1 LEIGIWNLLEI
12 WKLGFGISDPVTQ
25 KLPRT
30 LLYRVYMEKE
40 MADRYEIRL
49 SGSGGQ
55 GLILMGIILAEAI
68 GVYDGKY
75 VAQTQ
80 SYGPEARG
88 GSSKSEVIVSDEE
101 IDYPK
106 AMKLDLLLAMNQK
119 SCDEFYPDLKPD
131 GLLIVDSTFVT
142 QIPTSK
148 AFQIPFTGIAR
159 ERFKREVVANIV
171 ALGSLSQL
179 SPIVS
184 ARAVESAVL
193 ARVPKGT
200 EKLNRD
206 ALKAGMNAAK
216 QAKKAWMNSE
226 VVPEVPK
233 EDLLDSY

>member
-1 LEIGIWNLLEI
+1 MS
-12 WKLGFGISDPVTQ
+12 F
-25 KLPRT
+25 
-30 LLYRVYMEKE
+30 
-40 MADRYEIRL
+40 RYEIRL

-68 GVYDGKY
+68 GIYDGRF

-106 AMKLDLLLAMNQK
+106 AMRLDLFLAMNQR
-119 SCDEFYPDLKPD
+119 SCDDYYLDLKPE
-131 GLLIVDSTFVT
+131 GLLIVDSTLVT
-142 QIPTSK
+142 QVPTSK
-148 AFQIPFTGIAR
+148 AFQIPFTRIAR
-159 ERFKREVVANIV
+159 EKFKREMVANIV
-171 ALGSLSQL
+171 ALGALAQL

-184 ARAVESAVL
+184 SKAVESAVL

-206 ALKAGMNAAK
+206 ALKAGMAAAK
-216 QAKKAWMNSE
+216 QAKREWMKTE
-226 VVPEVPK
+226 MPPEISK

>member
-1 LEIGIWNLLEI
+1 M
-12 WKLGFGISDPVTQ
+12 KMA
-25 KLPRT
+25 
-30 LLYRVYMEKE
+30 YRF
-40 MADRYEIRL
+40 EIRL

-68 GVYDGKY
+68 GIYDGKY

-106 AMKLDLLLAMNQK
+106 AIRLDLLLAMNQK
-119 SCDEFYPDLKPD
+119 SCDEFYPDLKPE

-142 QIPTSK
+142 QTPTPK
-148 AFQIPFTGIAR
+148 AFQIPFTRLAR
-159 ERFKREVVANIV
+159 EKSGREVVANII
-171 ALGSLSQL
+171 ALGALSQL
-179 SPIVS
+179 TPIVS
-184 ARAVESAVL
+184 AKAVESAVL

-206 ALKAGMNAAK
+206 ALRAGMNAAK
-216 QAKKAWMNSE
+216 RAKKAWMELE
-226 VVPEVPK
+226 VPPETPK

>member
-1 LEIGIWNLLEI
+1 MS
-12 WKLGFGISDPVTQ
+12 F
-25 KLPRT
+25 
-30 LLYRVYMEKE
+30 
-40 MADRYEIRL
+40 RYEIRL

-68 GVYDGKY
+68 GIYDGKY

-88 GSSKSEVIVSDEE
+88 GSSKSEVVVSDEE

-131 GLLIVDSTFVT
+131 GLLIVDSTFVA
-142 QIPTSK
+142 QLPTPK
-148 AFQIPFTGIAR
+148 VFQIPFTRIAR
-159 ERFKREVVANIV
+159 EKFKREVVANII
-171 ALGSLSQL
+171 ALGALSQL
-179 SPIVS
+179 SPIVTPK
-184 ARAVESAVL
+184 AIESAVL
-193 ARVPKGT
+193 ARVPQGT

-206 ALKAGMNAAK
+206 ALRAGLNAAK
-216 QAKKAWMNSE
+216 QAKKAWMKSE
-226 VVPEVPK
+226 VPPEVPR

>member
-1 LEIGIWNLLEI
+1 M
-12 WKLGFGISDPVTQ
+12 SV
-25 KLPRT
+25 
-30 LLYRVYMEKE
+30 
-40 MADRYEIRL
+40 RYEIRL

-68 GVYDGKY
+68 GIYDGKY

-119 SCDEFYPDLKPD
+119 SCDEFYPDLKSD

-159 ERFKREVVANIV
+159 EKFNREMVANIV
-171 ALGSLSQL
+171 ALGALSQL
-179 SPIVS
+179 SSVVT
-184 ARAVESAVL
+184 AKAVESAVL

-200 EKLNRD
+200 DKLNRD
-206 ALKAGMNAAK
+206 ALRAGIHAAK
-216 QAKKAWMNSE
+216 RAKKAWMNSE
-226 VVPEVPK
+226 VAPEVPK

>member
-1 LEIGIWNLLEI
+1 MG
-12 WKLGFGISDPVTQ
+12 S
-25 KLPRT
+25 
-30 LLYRVYMEKE
+30 
-40 MADRYEIRL
+40 RYEIRL

-68 GVYDGKY
+68 GIYDGKY

-131 GLLIVDSTFVT
+131 GVLIVDSTFVT
-142 QIPTSK
+142 QIPTPK
-148 AFQIPFTGIAR
+148 AFQVPFTRIAR
-159 ERFKREVVANIV
+159 EKFKKEVVANII
-171 ALGSLSQL
+171 ALGALSQL
-179 SPIVS
+179 TPIVS
-184 ARAVESAVL
+184 AKAIESAVL

-206 ALKAGMNAAK
+206 ALRAGMNAAK
-216 QAKKAWMNSE
+216 RAKKAWMKSE
-226 VVPEVPK
+226 VVPEVP
-233 EDLLDSY
+233 EDNPLDSY

>member
-1 LEIGIWNLLEI
+1 MGN
-12 WKLGFGISDPVTQ
+12 
-25 KLPRT
+25 
-30 LLYRVYMEKE
+30 
-40 MADRYEIRL
+40 RYEIRL

-68 GVYDGKY
+68 GIYDGKY

-88 GSSKSEVIVSDEE
+88 GSSKSEVVVSDEE

-131 GLLIVDSTFVT
+131 GLLIVDSTFVA
-142 QIPTSK
+142 QLPTPK
-148 AFQIPFTGIAR
+148 VFQIPFTRMAR
-159 ERFKREVVANIV
+159 ETFKKEVVANII
-171 ALGSLSQL
+171 ALGALSQL
-179 SPIVS
+179 SPIVTS
-184 ARAVESAVL
+184 KAIESAVL
-193 ARVPKGT
+193 ARVPRGT

-206 ALKAGMNAAK
+206 ALRAGMNAAK
-216 QAKKAWMNSE
+216 QAKRAWMKSE
-226 VVPEVPK
+226 VPPEVPK

>member
-1 LEIGIWNLLEI
+1 MG
-12 WKLGFGISDPVTQ
+12 S
-25 KLPRT
+25 
-30 LLYRVYMEKE
+30 
-40 MADRYEIRL
+40 RYEIRL

-68 GVYDGKY
+68 GIYDGKY

-106 AMKLDLLLAMNQK
+106 AMKLDLLLAMNQR

-131 GLLIVDSTFVT
+131 GLLIVDSTFIT
-142 QIPTSK
+142 QIPTPK
-148 AFQIPFTGIAR
+148 DFQIPFTRMAR
-159 ERFKREVVANIV
+159 EKFKREVVANII
-171 ALGSLSQL
+171 ALGALSQL
-179 SPIVS
+179 TPIVS
-184 ARAVESAVL
+184 AKAVESAVL

-200 EKLNRD
+200 ERLNRD
-206 ALKAGMNAAK
+206 ALRAGMIAAR
-216 QAKKAWMNSE
+216 QAKKAWMKSE
-226 VVPEVPK
+226 VSPEVPK

>member
-1 LEIGIWNLLEI
+1 MFIRGS
-12 WKLGFGISDPVTQ
+12 FGSE
-25 KLPRT
+25 RMS
-30 LLYRVYMEKE
+30 Y
-40 MADRYEIRL
+40 RYEIRL

-68 GVYDGKY
+68 GIYDGKF

-106 AMKLDLLLAMNQK
+106 VMQPDLLLAMNQR
-119 SCDEFYPDLKPD
+119 SCDEFYSDLKPE
-131 GLLIVDSTFVT
+131 GLLIVDSTFVS
-142 QIPTSK
+142 QVPTSK
-148 AFQIPFTGIAR
+148 AYRIPFTRIAR
-159 ERFKREVVANIV
+159 EKFQREVVANII
-171 ALGSLSQL
+171 ALGAVTQL
-179 SPIVS
+179 SSIISPK
-184 ARAVESAVL
+184 AVESAVL

-206 ALKAGMNAAK
+206 ALKAGINAAK
-216 QAKKAWMNSE
+216 KAKKELMKVE
-226 VVPEVPK
+226 IPPEIPK